1 MWYNGGMR
9 TVSQV
14 DNRVLHA
21 IGVSDENAACEWL
34 MDETAAR
41 GVVTLVVQ
49 ETKNVMDALY
59 GSLEYAV
66 RLATGV
72 AKKIQLGETGRTVEL
87 RVARPCRVVCGIPM
101 NEPEDLLACG
111 MLAMGATEDIEGS
124 MELLGT
130 NLSFRACR
138 TKRDLERMVAHARKY
153 GADALVVIMP
163 ALAEIKFIQLIERLD
178 AVAQEMNAAV
188 VVVESVGTDAF
199 GEMLRRLGSNQ
210 CVVLKPQ

>member
-1 MWYNGGMR
+1 MEGMR
-9 TVSQV
+9 TVSQG

-21 IGVSDENAACEWL
+21 IGVSDENAAYEWL

-41 GVVTLVVQ
+41 GVVSIVAQ

-59 GSLEYAV
+59 GSLEYPV

-72 AKKIQLGETGRTVEL
+72 AKKIQLGETGTTVEL

-111 MLAMGATEDIEGS
+111 MLAMAAAESIDGS
-124 MELLGT
+124 MELLEA
-130 NLSFRACR
+130 NLSLRACR

-163 ALAEIKFIQLIERLD
+163 ALAEIEFRRLIERLD

-188 VVVESVGTDAF
+188 VVVESFGTGAF
-199 GEMLRRLGSNQ
+199 EELLRRLGRNQ
-210 CVVLKPQ
+210 CVVLKPR